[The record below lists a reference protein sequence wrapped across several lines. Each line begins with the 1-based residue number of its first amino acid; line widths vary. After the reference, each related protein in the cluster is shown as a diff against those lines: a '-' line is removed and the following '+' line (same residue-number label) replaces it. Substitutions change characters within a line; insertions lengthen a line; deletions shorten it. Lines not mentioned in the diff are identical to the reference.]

1 MGDPLP
7 LRLALPEL
15 RYPIGSEP
23 EKTISINQHSIVA
36 YIKTV
41 KEILGN
47 DEFNRIRGTFLGP
60 VIKLGER
67 SLKLSA
73 KIVHAVLTKSIKTV
87 KRHEAWFYFGAQPMR
102 FSIREFHMVTGLKC
116 SGEAREPR
124 EGTEK
129 FKWDFLKGRTHTV
142 KDVEKQLRNTRE
154 DASDERFCLAML
166 LLIES
171 ILLQK
176 SLLDGGTTFTLDYVK
191 IAQDM
196 DVLMTYPWGRT
207 AYNLLLKSLQRAVDK
222 SLDKNNYDLQGFP
235 MAFLIWILESVPL
248 LQYAFSQV
256 VPILS
261 FQPSTP
267 IFLCEKY
274 LQIASP
280 QLIDVLLIE
289 IKDHLKVTC
298 ILPPISN
305 DPEADVCMEDEANKD
320 LDDMADLSKRGYKFK
335 IRDWRNMSVD
345 LYGANEEIRRASLL
359 FGNGGMSQASTSYQE
374 ESLESKINRISEMVG
389 DNLRIMND
397 RLCLIEKD
405 RKQIKER
412 VTKLEKLQRVT
423 SYGTPNNE
431 TDTTPFHETASRQ
444 GEANADQ
451 ADEQLNNEASIILK
465 TDTRE
470 PMNDITKETPG
481 SPIAQQNIETPV
493 LTPIQT
499 QQETHELMNEIISPN
514 ISDTQPNTRA
524 RKNLLTEQNKDVENR
539 VQNPFEIGANV
550 EISIQDDNTCHKW
563 YPGNV
568 LKTYLVDGVETV
580 KVEYSIPSLDEKKRK
595 RSVETRV
602 SIDRIRPQ
610 PPPERT
616 GAKKSYELMQD
627 VEAFDDGAWCA
638 GKVKVIFFDGSCFV
652 ALNNSKKEIY
662 FHHSEIRKPR
672 KWVDGVWEMTKKK
685 EEEQTQSVNPSEGDG
700 DKKGKPHVGK
710 KKKANA
716 QPVDLLP
723 FLQREEK
730 RPIRPRNPPIPV
742 TPEVILPIDPFVTPE
757 FPRFS
762 RLAHWMDLRGIY
774 RVPFYINGKEIEKE
788 FFQKMDDAEKN
799 LNKEHINVAFEM
811 LNCKRVEQGAWFRN
825 NNLPAACFV
834 PVDFLEVV
842 GYAYESKVW
851 LEDVD
856 VIYGVIEDKLSC
868 HYIGVEIQ
876 LMDNTITLFHCG
888 LPKANI
894 KRALNKIQELAVLIS
909 AIKMELL
916 GEEMLEC
923 RSLGLKS
930 MANINDETAMDLRS
944 KLCCEIFDQFMD
956 KDFQEGCIDELSN
969 AYGTFRMG
977 FQKKSEKAKCTKA

>member
-60 VIKLGER
+60 
-67 SLKLSA
+67 
-73 KIVHAVLTKSIKTV
+73 
-87 KRHEAWFYFGAQPMR
+87 
-102 FSIREFHMVTGLKC
+102 
-116 SGEAREPR
+116 
-124 EGTEK
+124 
-129 FKWDFLKGRTHTV
+129 
-142 KDVEKQLRNTRE
+142 DVEKQLRNTRE

-235 MAFLIWILESVPL
+235 MVFLIWILESVPL

-374 ESLESKINRISEMVG
+374 ESLETKINRISEMVG

-470 PMNDITKETPG
+470 PMNEITKETPG

-524 RKNLLTEQNKDVENR
+524 RRNLLTEQNKDVENR

-568 LKTYLVDGVETV
+568 LKTYLVDGVETM

-616 GAKKSYELMQD
+616 GAKKSYELM
-627 VEAFDDGAWCA
+627 
-638 GKVKVIFFDGSCFV
+638 K
-652 ALNNSKKEIY
+652 
-662 FHHSEIRKPR
+662 IRKPR

-700 DKKGKPHVGK
+700 DKKGKGKAVACKKNEAAGPSEDVVGKMAKEMEVKQGKSVKPSQDDHAKKGKPHVGK
-710 KKKANA
+710 KKKPNA

-774 RVPFYINGKEIEKE
+774 RV
-788 FFQKMDDAEKN
+788 
-799 LNKEHINVAFEM
+799 
-811 LNCKRVEQGAWFRN
+811 
-825 NNLPAACFV
+825 
-834 PVDFLEVV
+834 
-842 GYAYESKVW
+842 
-851 LEDVD
+851 
-856 VIYGVIEDKLSC
+856 
-868 HYIGVEIQ
+868 
-876 LMDNTITLFHCG
+876 
-888 LPKANI
+888 
-894 KRALNKIQELAVLIS
+894 
-909 AIKMELL
+909 
-916 GEEMLEC
+916 
-923 RSLGLKS
+923 
-930 MANINDETAMDLRS
+930 
-944 KLCCEIFDQFMD
+944 
-956 KDFQEGCIDELSN
+956 
-969 AYGTFRMG
+969 
-977 FQKKSEKAKCTKA
+977 

>member
-1 MGDPLP
+1 MPRFNRWSEENHLNKMGDPLP

-87 KRHEAWFYFGAQPMR
+87 KRHEAWFHFGAQPMR

-124 EGTEK
+124 EETEK

-142 KDVEKQLRNTRE
+142 KDMEKQLRNTKE

-261 FQPSTP
+261 VQPSTP

-345 LYGANEEIRRASLL
+345 LYGANEQIRRASLL
-359 FGNGGMSQASTSYQE
+359 FGNGGMSQASSSYQE
-374 ESLESKINRISEMVG
+374 ESLESKINRISDMVG

-423 SYGTPNNE
+423 SYETPNNE

-444 GEANADQ
+444 GEANTDQ

-470 PMNDITKETPG
+470 PMNEITKETPG
-481 SPIAQQNIETPV
+481 SPIAQQNIETLV

-499 QQETHELMNEIISPN
+499 QQETHELMI
-514 ISDTQPNTRA
+514 
-524 RKNLLTEQNKDVENR
+524 
-539 VQNPFEIGANV
+539 
-550 EISIQDDNTCHKW
+550 
-563 YPGNV
+563 
-568 LKTYLVDGVETV
+568 
-580 KVEYSIPSLDEKKRK
+580 
-595 RSVETRV
+595 
-602 SIDRIRPQ
+602 
-610 PPPERT
+610 
-616 GAKKSYELMQD
+616 
-627 VEAFDDGAWCA
+627 
-638 GKVKVIFFDGSCFV
+638 
-652 ALNNSKKEIY
+652 
-662 FHHSEIRKPR
+662 
-672 KWVDGVWEMTKKK
+672 
-685 EEEQTQSVNPSEGDG
+685 
-700 DKKGKPHVGK
+700 
-710 KKKANA
+710 
-716 QPVDLLP
+716 
-723 FLQREEK
+723 
-730 RPIRPRNPPIPV
+730 
-742 TPEVILPIDPFVTPE
+742 
-757 FPRFS
+757 
-762 RLAHWMDLRGIY
+762 
-774 RVPFYINGKEIEKE
+774 
-788 FFQKMDDAEKN
+788 
-799 LNKEHINVAFEM
+799 
-811 LNCKRVEQGAWFRN
+811 
-825 NNLPAACFV
+825 
-834 PVDFLEVV
+834 
-842 GYAYESKVW
+842 
-851 LEDVD
+851 
-856 VIYGVIEDKLSC
+856 
-868 HYIGVEIQ
+868 
-876 LMDNTITLFHCG
+876 
-888 LPKANI
+888 
-894 KRALNKIQELAVLIS
+894 
-909 AIKMELL
+909 
-916 GEEMLEC
+916 
-923 RSLGLKS
+923 
-930 MANINDETAMDLRS
+930 
-944 KLCCEIFDQFMD
+944 
-956 KDFQEGCIDELSN
+956 
-969 AYGTFRMG
+969 
-977 FQKKSEKAKCTKA
+977 

>member
-87 KRHEAWFYFGAQPMR
+87 KRHEAWFHFGAQPMR

-124 EGTEK
+124 EETER

-222 SLDKNNYDLQGFP
+222 NNYDLQGFP
-235 MAFLIWILESVPL
+235 MAFLIWILKSVSL

-261 FQPSTP
+261 VQPSTP

-274 LQIASP
+274 LQITSP

-289 IKDHLKVTC
+289 TKDHLKVTC
-298 ILPPISN
+298 ILPPIPH

-345 LYGANEEIRRASLL
+345 LYGANEQIRRASLL
-359 FGNGGMSQASTSYQE
+359 FGNGGMSQASSSYQE
-374 ESLESKINRISEMVG
+374 EYLESKINRISEMVG

-405 RKQIKER
+405 RKKIKDR

-423 SYGTPNNE
+423 SYETPNNE
-431 TDTTPFHETASRQ
+431 
-444 GEANADQ
+444 
-451 ADEQLNNEASIILK
+451 
-465 TDTRE
+465 
-470 PMNDITKETPG
+470 
-481 SPIAQQNIETPV
+481 
-493 LTPIQT
+493 
-499 QQETHELMNEIISPN
+499 
-514 ISDTQPNTRA
+514 
-524 RKNLLTEQNKDVENR
+524 DVESR
-539 VQNPFEIGANV
+539 FQNPFEIGANV
-550 EISIQDDNTCHKW
+550 EISSQDDNTCHKW

-568 LKTYLVDGVETV
+568 LATYLVDRVEMV
-580 KVEYSIPSLDEKKRK
+580 KVEYSAPSLDEKKRK
-595 RSVETRV
+595 RRVQTRV
-602 SIDRIRPQ
+602 SIDRIRG
-610 PPPERT
+610 E
-616 GAKKSYELMQD
+616 KKIYELMDD
-627 VEAFDDGAWCA
+627 VEAFDNGAWCG
-638 GKVKVIFFDGSCFV
+638 GKVKSHFV
-652 ALNNSKKEIY
+652 
-662 FHHSEIRKPR
+662 
-672 KWVDGVWEMTKKK
+672 
-685 EEEQTQSVNPSEGDG
+685 
-700 DKKGKPHVGK
+700 
-710 KKKANA
+710 
-716 QPVDLLP
+716 
-723 FLQREEK
+723 
-730 RPIRPRNPPIPV
+730 
-742 TPEVILPIDPFVTPE
+742 
-757 FPRFS
+757 
-762 RLAHWMDLRGIY
+762 
-774 RVPFYINGKEIEKE
+774 
-788 FFQKMDDAEKN
+788 
-799 LNKEHINVAFEM
+799 
-811 LNCKRVEQGAWFRN
+811 
-825 NNLPAACFV
+825 
-834 PVDFLEVV
+834 
-842 GYAYESKVW
+842 
-851 LEDVD
+851 
-856 VIYGVIEDKLSC
+856 
-868 HYIGVEIQ
+868 
-876 LMDNTITLFHCG
+876 
-888 LPKANI
+888 
-894 KRALNKIQELAVLIS
+894 
-909 AIKMELL
+909 
-916 GEEMLEC
+916 
-923 RSLGLKS
+923 
-930 MANINDETAMDLRS
+930 
-944 KLCCEIFDQFMD
+944 
-956 KDFQEGCIDELSN
+956 
-969 AYGTFRMG
+969 
-977 FQKKSEKAKCTKA
+977 

>member
-1 MGDPLP
+1 MKLQTMRLTQLHFMRRLP
-7 LRLALPEL
+7 D
-15 RYPIGSEP
+15 
-23 EKTISINQHSIVA
+23 K
-36 YIKTV
+36 V
-41 KEILGN
+41 K
-47 DEFNRIRGTFLGP
+47 
-60 VIKLGER
+60 
-67 SLKLSA
+67 
-73 KIVHAVLTKSIKTV
+73 
-87 KRHEAWFYFGAQPMR
+87 PM
-102 FSIREFHMVTGLKC
+102 
-116 SGEAREPR
+116 
-124 EGTEK
+124 
-129 FKWDFLKGRTHTV
+129 
-142 KDVEKQLRNTRE
+142 
-154 DASDERFCLAML
+154 
-166 LLIES
+166 
-171 ILLQK
+171 
-176 SLLDGGTTFTLDYVK
+176 
-191 IAQDM
+191 
-196 DVLMTYPWGRT
+196 
-207 AYNLLLKSLQRAVDK
+207 
-222 SLDKNNYDLQGFP
+222 
-235 MAFLIWILESVPL
+235 
-248 LQYAFSQV
+248 
-256 VPILS
+256 
-261 FQPSTP
+261 
-267 IFLCEKY
+267 
-274 LQIASP
+274 
-280 QLIDVLLIE
+280 
-289 IKDHLKVTC
+289 
-298 ILPPISN
+298 
-305 DPEADVCMEDEANKD
+305 
-320 LDDMADLSKRGYKFK
+320 
-335 IRDWRNMSVD
+335 
-345 LYGANEEIRRASLL
+345 
-359 FGNGGMSQASTSYQE
+359 
-374 ESLESKINRISEMVG
+374 
-389 DNLRIMND
+389 
-397 RLCLIEKD
+397 
-405 RKQIKER
+405 QIKR
-412 VTKLEKLQRVT
+412 
-423 SYGTPNNE
+423 
-431 TDTTPFHETASRQ
+431 
-444 GEANADQ
+444 
-451 ADEQLNNEASIILK
+451 DEQLNNEASIILK

-470 PMNDITKETPG
+470 PMNEITKETPG
-481 SPIAQQNIETPV
+481 SPIAQQNIETP
-493 LTPIQT
+493 
-499 QQETHELMNEIISPN
+499 ETHELMNEIISPN

-524 RKNLLTEQNKDVENR
+524 RRNLLTSKIRKR

-550 EISIQDDNTCHKW
+550 EISSQDDNTCHKW

-568 LKTYLVDGVETV
+568 LATYLVDGVEMV
-580 KVEYSIPSLDEKKRK
+580 KVEYFVPSLDEKKRK

-610 PPPERT
+610 PPPERS

-627 VEAFDDGAWCA
+627 VEAFDNGAWCA
-638 GKVKVIFFDGSCFV
+638 GKVKVILFDDSCFV
-652 ALNNSKKEIY
+652 ALNNSKEEIY

-842 GYAYESKVW
+842 GYAYESVRKPHKKKKKLLEGCVGELVKGLIHPKKVW

-894 KRALNKIQELAVLIS
+894 KRALNKIQELAS

-956 KDFQEGCIDELSN
+956 KDFRKVKGRCIDELSN

>member
-1 MGDPLP
+1 MPWFNRWSEENHLQINFFLFTQDKNKMGDPLP

-47 DEFNRIRGTFLGP
+47 DEFKRIRGTFLGS

-87 KRHEAWFYFGAQPMR
+87 KRHEAWFHFGAQPMR

-124 EGTEK
+124 EETEK

-261 FQPSTP
+261 VQPSTP

-345 LYGANEEIRRASLL
+345 LYGANEQIRRASSL
-359 FGNGGMSQASTSYQE
+359 FGNGGMSQASSSYQE

-412 VTKLEKLQRVT
+412 VTKLEKLQKVT
-423 SYGTPNNE
+423 SYETPNNE

-470 PMNDITKETPG
+470 PMNEITKETPG

-499 QQETHELMNEIISPN
+499 QQETHELMNEIISPK

-524 RKNLLTEQNKDVENR
+524 RRNLLTEQNKDVESR

-550 EISIQDDNTCHKW
+550 EISSQDDNTCHKW
-563 YPGNV
+563 YPRNV
-568 LKTYLVDGVETV
+568 LATYLVDGVEMV
-580 KVEYSIPSLDEKKRK
+580 KVEYSVPSLDEKKRK

-610 PPPERT
+610 PPPERS

-627 VEAFDDGAWCA
+627 VEAFDNGAWCA
-638 GKVKVIFFDGSCFV
+638 GKVKVILFDGSCFV
-652 ALNNSKKEIY
+652 SLNNSKEQIY
-662 FHHSEIRKPR
+662 FHHSEMRKPR
-672 KWVDGVWEMTKKK
+672 KWVDGVWEMTKKM
-685 EEEQTQSVNPSEGDG
+685 EEEQTQSVNPSEGDV
-700 DKKGKPHVGK
+700 DKKGKAKAVACK
-710 KKKANA
+710 KNEAAANA

-788 FFQKMDDAEKN
+788 FFQKMDDAENN

-834 PVDFLEVV
+834 PVKFLEVV
-842 GYAYESKVW
+842 GYAYESVRKPHKKKQTLLEGCVGELVKGLIHPKKVW

-856 VIYGVIEDKLSC
+856 VIYGVIEDKLSY

-894 KRALNKIQELAVLIS
+894 KRAFNQ
-909 AIKMELL
+909 IK
-916 GEEMLEC
+916 
-923 RSLGLKS
+923 
-930 MANINDETAMDLRS
+930 
-944 KLCCEIFDQFMD
+944 
-956 KDFQEGCIDELSN
+956 
-969 AYGTFRMG
+969 
-977 FQKKSEKAKCTKA
+977 

>member
-1 MGDPLP
+1 
-7 LRLALPEL
+7 
-15 RYPIGSEP
+15 
-23 EKTISINQHSIVA
+23 
-36 YIKTV
+36 
-41 KEILGN
+41 
-47 DEFNRIRGTFLGP
+47 
-60 VIKLGER
+60 
-67 SLKLSA
+67 
-73 KIVHAVLTKSIKTV
+73 
-87 KRHEAWFYFGAQPMR
+87 
-102 FSIREFHMVTGLKC
+102 
-116 SGEAREPR
+116 
-124 EGTEK
+124 
-129 FKWDFLKGRTHTV
+129 
-142 KDVEKQLRNTRE
+142 
-154 DASDERFCLAML
+154 
-166 LLIES
+166 
-171 ILLQK
+171 
-176 SLLDGGTTFTLDYVK
+176 
-191 IAQDM
+191 M
-196 DVLMTYPWGRT
+196 DVLMTYPRGRT

-261 FQPSTP
+261 VQPSTP

-289 IKDHLKVTC
+289 IKDHLKVIC
-298 ILPPISN
+298 ILPPIPN

-345 LYGANEEIRRASLL
+345 LYGANEQIRRASLL
-359 FGNGGMSQASTSYQE
+359 FGNGGMSQASSSYQE

-389 DNLRIMND
+389 DNLKIMND

-423 SYGTPNNE
+423 SYETPNNE

-444 GEANADQ
+444 GEANTDQ

-470 PMNDITKETPG
+470 PMNEITKETPG

-499 QQETHELMNEIISPN
+499 QQETHELMNENISPN
-514 ISDTQPNTRA
+514 IQETH
-524 RKNLLTEQNKDVENR
+524 EQNKDVESR
-539 VQNPFEIGANV
+539 VQNTFEIGANV
-550 EISIQDDNTCHKW
+550 EISSQDDNTCHKW

-568 LKTYLVDGVETV
+568 LATYLVDGVEMV
-580 KVEYSIPSLDEKKRK
+580 KVEYSAPSLDEKKRK

-610 PPPERT
+610 PPPERPR
-616 GAKKSYELMQD
+616 AKKSYELMDD
-627 VEAFDDGAWCA
+627 VEVFDNGAWCA
-638 GKVKVIFFDGSCFV
+638 GKVKVILFDGTCFV
-652 ALNNSKKEIY
+652 SLNNSTEQIY
-662 FHHSEIRKPR
+662 FNHSEMRKPR
-672 KWVDGVWEMTKKK
+672 KWVDGVWKMT
-685 EEEQTQSVNPSEGDG
+685 E
-700 DKKGKPHVGK
+700 KGKAKAVACKK

-730 RPIRPRNPPIPV
+730 RPIRPRNPPMPV

-757 FPRFS
+757 FSRFS

-774 RVPFYINGKEIEKE
+774 RVEIEKE

-834 PVDFLEVV
+834 PDRFLEVV
-842 GYAYESKVW
+842 GYAYESVRKPHKKKQTLLEGCVGKLVKGLIHPKKVW

-856 VIYGVIEDKLSC
+856 VIYGVIEDKLSY

-876 LMDNTITLFHCG
+876 LIDNTITLFHCG

-894 KRALNKIQELAVLIS
+894 KRALNQIQELAVLIS
-909 AIKMELL
+909 VIKMELL
-916 GEEMLEC
+916 GEEVNFEDISPFQVKFAKGLPKTKFPYNCGIFVVKMLEC

-930 MANINDETAMDLRS
+930 MANINDEIAMDLRS
-944 KLCCEIFDQFMD
+944 KLCREIFDQFMD
-956 KDFQEGCIDELSN
+956 KDFQESQ
-969 AYGTFRMG
+969 R
-977 FQKKSEKAKCTKA
+977 K

>member
-60 VIKLGER
+60 
-67 SLKLSA
+67 
-73 KIVHAVLTKSIKTV
+73 
-87 KRHEAWFYFGAQPMR
+87 
-102 FSIREFHMVTGLKC
+102 
-116 SGEAREPR
+116 
-124 EGTEK
+124 
-129 FKWDFLKGRTHTV
+129 
-142 KDVEKQLRNTRE
+142 
-154 DASDERFCLAML
+154 
-166 LLIES
+166 
-171 ILLQK
+171 
-176 SLLDGGTTFTLDYVK
+176 
-191 IAQDM
+191 
-196 DVLMTYPWGRT
+196 
-207 AYNLLLKSLQRAVDK
+207 
-222 SLDKNNYDLQGFP
+222 
-235 MAFLIWILESVPL
+235 
-248 LQYAFSQV
+248 
-256 VPILS
+256 
-261 FQPSTP
+261 
-267 IFLCEKY
+267 
-274 LQIASP
+274 
-280 QLIDVLLIE
+280 
-289 IKDHLKVTC
+289 LKVIC
-298 ILPPISN
+298 ILPPIPN

-345 LYGANEEIRRASLL
+345 LYGANEQIRRASLL
-359 FGNGGMSQASTSYQE
+359 FGNGGMSQACSSYQE

-423 SYGTPNNE
+423 SYETPNNE
-431 TDTTPFHETASRQ
+431 TDTTSFHETASKQ
-444 GEANADQ
+444 GEANTDQ
-451 ADEQLNNEASIILK
+451 GDEQLNNKASIILK

-470 PMNDITKETPG
+470 PMNEITKETPG

-499 QQETHELMNEIISPN
+499 QH
-514 ISDTQPNTRA
+514 
-524 RKNLLTEQNKDVENR
+524 DVESR
-539 VQNPFEIGANV
+539 VQNTFEIGENV
-550 EISIQDDNTCHKW
+550 EISSQDDNTCHKW

-568 LKTYLVDGVETV
+568 LATYLVDGVEMV
-580 KVEYSIPSLDEKKRK
+580 KVEYSAPSLDEKKRK

-610 PPPERT
+610 PPPERP
-616 GAKKSYELMQD
+616 GAKKSYELMDD
-627 VEAFDDGAWCA
+627 VEVFDNGAWCA
-638 GKVKVIFFDGSCFV
+638 GKVKVILFDGTCFV
-652 ALNNSKKEIY
+652 SLNNSTEQIY
-662 FHHSEIRKPR
+662 FNHSEMRKPR
-672 KWVDGVWEMTKKK
+672 KWVDGVWKMTEKI

-700 DKKGKPHVGK
+700 DKKGKAKAVACKK

-730 RPIRPRNPPIPV
+730 KPIRPRNPPMPV

-774 RVPFYINGKEIEKE
+774 RVPFYINGREIEKE

-825 NNLPAACFV
+825 NNLPATCFV
-834 PVDFLEVV
+834 PVRFLEVV
-842 GYAYESKVW
+842 GYAYESVRKPHKKKQTLLEGCVGKLVKGLIHPKKVW

-856 VIYGVIEDKLSC
+856 VIYGVIEDKLSY

-876 LMDNTITLFHCG
+876 LIDNTITLFHCG

-894 KRALNKIQELAVLIS
+894 KRALNQIQELAVLIS

-916 GEEMLEC
+916 GEEVNFEDISPFQVKFAEELPKTKFPYNCGIFVVKMLEC

-956 KDFQEGCIDELSN
+956 KDFQDGQ
-969 AYGTFRMG
+969 R
-977 FQKKSEKAKCTKA
+977 K